1 VQLGTQRHAS
11 PREQPFKLHRVWSR
25 VNNHSPPNPRGRPQR
40 RHELIMP
47 LPVCNYVHRIMLQF
61 CLLLYIY
68 HSCGQLP
75 FPCLASSSSCAIL
88 SQAGLLEVPM
98 TLSGV
103 PWLFSCSTSGVL
115 NGRYSEKLMLNGGSR
130 EYSLL
135 SLVLYPK
142 PVYFASLMLT
152 AEY

>member
-1 VQLGTQRHAS
+1 
-11 PREQPFKLHRVWSR
+11 
-25 VNNHSPPNPRGRPQR
+25 
-40 RHELIMP
+40 
-47 LPVCNYVHRIMLQF
+47 
-61 CLLLYIY
+61 
-68 HSCGQLP
+68 
-75 FPCLASSSSCAIL
+75 
-88 SQAGLLEVPM
+88 M